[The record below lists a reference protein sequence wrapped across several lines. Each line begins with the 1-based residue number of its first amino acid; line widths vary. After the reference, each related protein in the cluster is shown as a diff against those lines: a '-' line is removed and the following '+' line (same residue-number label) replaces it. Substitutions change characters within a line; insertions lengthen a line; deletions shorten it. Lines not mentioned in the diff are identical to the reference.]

1 MRMPVEQ
8 TLEVP
13 SLALQRGGQALARR
27 HLDPLAPLVEVRLRQ
42 LVNLDAAHAGS
53 ATVHDACLS

>member
-1 MRMPVEQ
+1 MVTEWHQKQPKVRESALMRMPVEQ

-27 HLDPLAPLVEVRLRQ
+27 RGPQ
-42 LVNLDAAHAGS
+42 LTA
-53 ATVHDACLS
+53 